1 MRWFGANLTAAL
13 IALLC
18 AAPVSAQETSVA
30 PEQAA
35 HAILIVDLDRAL
47 RESAPGQALAAA
59 IQKQRLAIHQSTV
72 DLDKAMEAE
81 ETEIDQIR
89 DRLTP
94 QQFEERLR
102 DFDQRVRQVR
112 SERQNTSQAFNTRI
126 TAARRRLAQ
135 ALNLILRDIL
145 EERGAS
151 VLLNGQNVIM
161 AREEIDITS
170 EAIDRF
176 STQTFEFDLSPL
188 PSGDGG

>member
-1 MRWFGANLTAAL
+1 MRWFGANLSAAL

-18 AAPVSAQETSVA
+18 AAPVSAQETSAA
-30 PEQAA
+30 PEQTA

-94 QQFEERLR
+94 QQFEEHLR
-102 DFDQRVRQVR
+102 DFDQRVRQDR

-176 STQTFEFDLSPL
+176 STQTFEFDLSPS

>member
-1 MRWFGANLTAAL
+1 M
-13 IALLC
+13 
-18 AAPVSAQETSVA
+18 
-30 PEQAA
+30 PEQTA

-112 SERQNTSQAFNTRI
+112 SERQKHVTGLQYPNYRC
-126 TAARRRLAQ
+126 AQ
-135 ALNLILRDIL
+135 ASGAGAESDPQRHSGGAGRLCPVEWSECDYGPRRD
-145 EERGAS
+145 
-151 VLLNGQNVIM
+151 
-161 AREEIDITS
+161 
-170 EAIDRF
+170 
-176 STQTFEFDLSPL
+176 
-188 PSGDGG
+188 